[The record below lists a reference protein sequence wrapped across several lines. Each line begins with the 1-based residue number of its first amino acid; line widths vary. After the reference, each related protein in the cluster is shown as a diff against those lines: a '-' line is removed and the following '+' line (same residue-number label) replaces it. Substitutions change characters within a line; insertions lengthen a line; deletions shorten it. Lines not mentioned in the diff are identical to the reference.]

1 MEFMRVLQGTGGE
14 MEIFKEIVLCLEDL
28 NQLPDRIEPI
38 FRSAHQFNETD
49 LERLRFALVRIQI
62 YTDIHSTQ
70 DMEKAQRVRYAAQV
84 IERII
89 FGSLLLEAAERSS
102 D

>member
-1 MEFMRVLQGTGGE
+1 MEYMRVLQGTGGE
-14 MEIFKEIVLCLEDL
+14 MEIYKEIVICLEDL

-38 FRSAHQFNETD
+38 FRSAQLFNEGD
-49 LERLRFALVRIQI
+49 LERLRFALVRVQI

-89 FGSLLLEAAERSS
+89 FGSLLLEVADRSAE
-102 D
+102 

>member
-1 MEFMRVLQGTGGE
+1 MDSMQVLQGAGGE
-14 MEIFKEIVLCLEDL
+14 MAIYKEIAVCLEDL
-28 NQLPDRIEPI
+28 NQLPDQIEPI
-38 FRSAHQFNETD
+38 FRSAQQFNEAD
-49 LERLRFALVRIQI
+49 LERLRFALVRVQI

-89 FGSLLLEAAERSS
+89 FGSLLLEVADRSGE
-102 D
+102 